1 MTPISDSLYCG
12 KGFGY
17 AFYGCSL
24 VDARY
29 GWSLRV
35 ETIDILK
42 RVDWALYMSISPGM
56 KLQRQRQKERERKY
70 HDDWFQKYGFKSKVA
85 TPQPKP
91 PFYWVNQA
99 ITQAQVKGDPKI
111 LEKNRLAGKKIGK
124 EVGRGKKIKNFGLQ
138 MKLQKIITSFYQI
151 IRKKILWSKKI
162 NYLKNN
168 IIKSLDKS
176 KFNQ

>member
-1 MTPISDSLYCG
+1 M
-12 KGFGY
+12 
-17 AFYGCSL
+17 
-24 VDARY
+24 
-29 GWSLRV
+29 
-35 ETIDILK
+35 
-42 RVDWALYMSISPGM
+42 
-56 KLQRQRQKERERKY
+56 
-70 HDDWFQKYGFKSKVA
+70 
-85 TPQPKP
+85 
-91 PFYWVNQA
+91 
-99 ITQAQVKGDPKI
+99 KGDPKI
-111 LEKNRLAGKKIGK
+111 LEKNGLAGKKIGK

>member
-42 RVDWALYMSISPGM
+42 RVDWTLYRSISQGM
-56 KLQRQRQKERERKY
+56 KVQRERERERERVRGNIMVIGFRNM
-70 HDDWFQKYGFKSKVA
+70 DLSQKWWLHSSGPALPLS
-85 TPQPKP
+85 
-91 PFYWVNQA
+91 
-99 ITQAQVKGDPKI
+99 
-111 LEKNRLAGKKIGK
+111 
-124 EVGRGKKIKNFGLQ
+124 
-138 MKLQKIITSFYQI
+138 
-151 IRKKILWSKKI
+151 
-162 NYLKNN
+162 
-168 IIKSLDKS
+168 
-176 KFNQ
+176 